1 MTNKPVAW
9 LLHMSSQEAILRHS
23 SRQTMESLLG
33 SPPQPYQSGAVF
45 ACLLI
50 LFYCGDHDD
59 YEDKTA
65 KK

>member
-1 MTNKPVAW
+1 
-9 LLHMSSQEAILRHS
+9 
-23 SRQTMESLLG
+23 MESLLG

-59 YEDKTA
+59 NEDKPA

>member
-1 MTNKPVAW
+1 
-9 LLHMSSQEAILRHS
+9 MSSQEAILRHS
-23 SRQTMESLLG
+23 WRQTMESLLG